1 GSDLRPVVVSSRL
14 ALRLEASRHLDLG
27 KVLRVRVVVQD
38 RAEVLGAHVG
48 LGSTVR
54 FVCGLGRLAAFAR
67 VLVVEI
73 RSEVLRA
80 HVGLGTAPFGG
91 PWRVAVL
98 VVEVRSEVLRALLRT
113 ALRRR
118 LFWLRLLGEIGGWCP
133 HPRRFL
139 VALLVVFGRTVRS
152 ALLLLAVAAEPGARR
167 ERSGAHAGR
176 GRAGRRGTCS
186 RDATWAI
193 LLAGRA
199 LLAFAAAGP
208 ARLFR
213 SVVLASA
220 LRAAQRLGPAEFG
233 CCLPVGWFAAT
244 EFVGRPRPV
253 RLLGLTE
260 LAGRH
265 GVVERA
271 GLVVIAR
278 MPALGVGV
286 PVVGGAAALRTEPGR
301 LETLPSW
308 WLLVPATPGLVVEIG
323 ALVAG
328 LVEPVLGLVE
338 PVVGLV
344 EPVVGLVV
352 RLVVAAVLG
361 VLAGALGETTGLTGP
376 PGSRAR
382 PPGRT
387 TCTTRLT
394 GNSRNPDAIHPGAG
408 SARLTAPPG
417 GLAGL
422 TDAARSRRV
431 GSSTARSAWSTRAVW
446 STWASAGLAETWPP
460 VPTRAAR

>member
-1 GSDLRPVVVSSRL
+1 
-14 ALRLEASRHLDLG
+14 
-27 KVLRVRVVVQD
+27 VVQD

-67 VLVVEI
+67 VLVAEVRSEVLRAHVGLGTAPFGGPLRVAVLVVEV

-139 VALLVVFGRTVRS
+139 VALLVPFGRTVRS

-199 LLAFAAAGP
+199 LLA
-208 ARLFR
+208 
-213 SVVLASA
+213 
-220 LRAAQRLGPAEFG
+220 
-233 CCLPVGWFAAT
+233 
-244 EFVGRPRPV
+244 
-253 RLLGLTE
+253 
-260 LAGRH
+260 
-265 GVVERA
+265 
-271 GLVVIAR
+271 
-278 MPALGVGV
+278 
-286 PVVGGAAALRTEPGR
+286 
-301 LETLPSW
+301 
-308 WLLVPATPGLVVEIG
+308 
-323 ALVAG
+323 
-328 LVEPVLGLVE
+328 
-338 PVVGLV
+338 
-344 EPVVGLVV
+344 
-352 RLVVAAVLG
+352 
-361 VLAGALGETTGLTGP
+361 
-376 PGSRAR
+376 
-382 PPGRT
+382 
-387 TCTTRLT
+387 
-394 GNSRNPDAIHPGAG
+394 
-408 SARLTAPPG
+408 
-417 GLAGL
+417 
-422 TDAARSRRV
+422 
-431 GSSTARSAWSTRAVW
+431 
-446 STWASAGLAETWPP
+446 
-460 VPTRAAR
+460 